1 MYLPFSSKTR
11 EMKQNLKSS
20 MGDMG
25 EFMMMLATDGEFR
38 GQIWEIIKTEFSEY
52 IDSIAGFSPEHG
64 YAQGQLIFDIVSLF
78 IGVGEVK
85 ATLASFKN
93 TKSVLRIKKEIKK
106 TKVEI
111 KKWINKKLPKTE
123 KPKALPASADAP
135 PTPKALPAKSYSN
148 PNTVN
153 QNVSTLIS
161 PTITQNIDEAKQIV
175 ESIDISINNHINTI
189 NNIKYNKKL
198 KSKTFSGG
206 HNLKAYNDYKKINN
220 GDYRLEYYTKHP
232 NGVITCKPILLDE
245 NNNKIIKLGYEN
257 IVSIFPEKW
266 DNQRIRMEIMN
277 VIKNGKLKKDNSHI
291 IEGSSINGDI
301 KIHVIIKNNKII
313 TAYPV
318 IE

>member
-1 MYLPFSSKTR
+1 MFVGVGELKAALASYKSTKSFLLIKDTISKGAKKAKKLIPSLK
-11 EMKQNLKSS
+11 KQNLPN
-20 MGDMG
+20 
-25 EFMMMLATDGEFR
+25 T
-38 GQIWEIIKTEFSEY
+38 
-52 IDSIAGFSPEHG
+52 PEP
-64 YAQGQLIFDIVSLF
+64 Q
-78 IGVGEVK
+78 
-85 ATLASFKN
+85 
-93 TKSVLRIKKEIKK
+93 
-106 TKVEI
+106 
-111 KKWINKKLPKTE
+111 
-123 KPKALPASADAP
+123 KALPAP
-135 PTPKALPAKSYSN
+135 EKPKVLPVTPNSS

-189 NNIKYNKKL
+189 NNVKYNKKL

-291 IEGSSINGDI
+291 IEGSSINGDV